1 MKAHR
6 ARKRIK
12 ARRARTGRKTLGKQG
27 YGVTQARR
35 ALGCVKCVGHE
46 GTRASKLAHLPST

>member
-1 MKAHR
+1 MKAH
-6 ARKRIK
+6 K

>member
-12 ARRARTGRKTLGKQG
+12 ARRARTRRKTIGKQG
-27 YGVTQARR
+27 HGVTQARR
-35 ALGCVKCVGHE
+35 ARGRVKCVGHE
-46 GTRASKLAHLPST
+46 GTRARKLAHLPST

>member
-12 ARRARTGRKTLGKQG
+12 ARRARTRRKTLGKQG
-27 YGVTQARR
+27 HGVTQARR
-35 ALGCVKCVGHE
+35 ARGRVKCVGHE
-46 GTRASKLAHLPST
+46 GTRARKLAH

>member
-27 YGVTQARR
+27 HGVTQARR
-35 ALGCVKCVGHE
+35 ARGRVKCVGHE
-46 GTRASKLAHLPST
+46 GTRARKLAHLPST